1 MIPGYPITYYS
12 IADHPFQQSTLSDDA
27 GKIFVGGIPADASK
41 ETLTEYFSQFGDVS
55 DCIIMVDNI
64 TGRSRG
70 FGFVTFIDP
79 IAVTKVLQ
87 HMRHTINGKVVDAKR
102 AVPKGPN
109 QGSILRAMGI
119 TSNRADRNPECKI
132 FVGGVAQGTTESDL
146 ETHFKDFGKVLEVK
160 IPKDQNTQRARGFS
174 FVLFESPDGVINAT
188 KERFH
193 KVNGKMV
200 EVKIVQLQ
208 PNKGSSDKL
217 SDDGRPLQSPPS
229 SPYIPQ
235 MSRGGYYQQSPYNYI
250 GLSTTMP
257 SGYFEQQYEPSPSGS
272 TGSPGSIGSA
282 GFGNV
287 GPNAAGGAAVSA
299 QPQRLDEYSYMT
311 PLYPAINDLSIS
323 QQYPRLRNKYYGY
336 PTATIQ
342 RAQYPFA
349 PAGAAAAAAAG
360 SADQHLPATYTP
372 SAAAGVTPS
381 SVAFH
386 SDPSGVYGGSTS
398 PMYAT
403 ISPHAQQLAQYAPTT
418 SQSVVSA
425 AYTR

>member
-12 IADHPFQQSTLSDDA
+12 IADHPFQTTLSDDA

-55 DCIIMVDNI
+55 DCIIMVDNM

-79 IAVTKVLQ
+79 IAVTKVLS

-174 FVLFESPDGVINAT
+174 FVLFESPEGVVNAT

-229 SPYIPQ
+229 SPYIPH
-235 MSRGGYYQQSPYNYI
+235 MSRAGYYQQSPYNYI

-257 SGYFEQQYEPSPSGS
+257 SGYYEPTYEPSPSGS

-287 GPNAAGGAAVSA
+287 AANAAGGAVNA

-336 PTATIQ
+336 PAIQ
-342 RAQYPFA
+342 RAQYPF
-349 PAGAAAAAAAG
+349 PAGAAAAAAPG
-360 SADQHLPATYTP
+360 SAEHLPATYTP
-372 SAAAGVTPS
+372 SAGGVTPS

-386 SDPSGVYGGSTS
+386 SGDPSVYGGSTS

-403 ISPHAQQLAQYAPTT
+403 ISPHAQQLAPYAPTT

>member
-1 MIPGYPITYYS
+1 LKMV
-12 IADHPFQQSTLSDDA
+12 
-27 GKIFVGGIPADASK
+27 FV
-41 ETLTEYFSQFGDVS
+41 
-55 DCIIMVDNI
+55 
-64 TGRSRG
+64 
-70 FGFVTFIDP
+70 
-79 IAVTKVLQ
+79 
-87 HMRHTINGKVVDAKR
+87 
-102 AVPKGPN
+102 
-109 QGSILRAMGI
+109 GI

-146 ETHFKDFGKVLEVK
+146 EGHFKDFGKVLEVK

-174 FVLFESPDGVINAT
+174 FVLFESPDGVVNAT

-217 SDDGRPLQSPPS
+217 SDDGRSLQSPPS

-250 GLSTTMP
+250 G
-257 SGYFEQQYEPSPSGS
+257 
-272 TGSPGSIGSA
+272 SIGSA

-287 GPNAAGGAAVSA
+287 ATGPTAGGGGAVSA

-311 PLYPAINDLSIS
+311 PLYPAMNDLSIS

-336 PTATIQ
+336 PTIQ

-349 PAGAAAAAAAG
+349 PAGAAAAAAG
-360 SADQHLPATYTP
+360 SDQHLPATYTP

-386 SDPSGVYGGSTS
+386 SDPSGGVYGGTTS

-403 ISPHAQQLAQYAPTT
+403 HVPHAQQMAQYAPTT

>member
-1 MIPGYPITYYS
+1 
-12 IADHPFQQSTLSDDA
+12 
-27 GKIFVGGIPADASK
+27 
-41 ETLTEYFSQFGDVS
+41 
-55 DCIIMVDNI
+55 MVDNM

-79 IAVTKVLQ
+79 MAVTKVLS
-87 HMRHTINGKVVDAKR
+87 HMRHTICGKVVDAKR

-146 ETHFKDFGKVLEVK
+146 ETHFKEFGKVLEVK

-174 FVLFESPDGVINAT
+174 FVLFESPEGVVNAT

-229 SPYIPQ
+229 SPYIPH
-235 MSRGGYYQQSPYNYI
+235 MSRAGYYQQSPYNYI
-250 GLSTTMP
+250 GLTSTTMP
-257 SGYFEQQYEPSPSGS
+257 SGYFEQTYEPSHSAS
-272 TGSPGSIGSA
+272 TGSPGTARRVFKTSIGSA
-282 GFGNV
+282 GYGNV
-287 GPNAAGGAAVSA
+287 AGNTAGAVNPAT
-299 QPQRLDEYSYMT
+299 PQRLDEYSYMT

-336 PTATIQ
+336 PTIQ
-342 RAQYPFA
+342 RAQYQF
-349 PAGAAAAAAAG
+349 PAGPAAAA
-360 SADQHLPATYTP
+360 SAEHLPPTYSP
-372 SAAAGVTPS
+372 SPGVTPS

-386 SDPSGVYGGSTS
+386 SDPTVYGGSTS
-398 PMYAT
+398 PMYAA